1 MSVISIPH
9 RVIEVGYKSEE
20 QAFVSQRVIEVAWRQ
35 TPMFSMSSRMS
46 SRVIEVAYL
55 RAGRIYGVAIGHF

>member
-9 RVIEVGYKSEE
+9 RVVEVAYAPEE
-20 QAFVSQRVIEVAWRQ
+20 QVFVAQRVIEVAWRQ
-35 TPMFSMSSRMS
+35 TPVFSMS

-55 RAGRIYGVAIGHF
+55 RAGRMYGVAIGHF